1 MCTTEQ
7 TFAWVG
13 TIVVNIAFISIIAW
27 GATEIW
33 WVGFLLSAA
42 YTAMLFGL
50 ARTVDKRSGWDD
62 NADNSGAAAAD
73 ADVAVVVET
82 SSSGSSDGSIVHD
95 ETENV
100 VVSVDAMDN
109 RSSSHNVN
117 RRRRRTATT
126 DSQRMPVLANLLY
139 GLFSLA
145 LGVTGYFLPMNVFNC
160 YGYGAGPYNPS
171 STSSSGHWTTDIAAL
186 PINVRAW
193 ASSSSSQ
200 VSPATFVY
208 IPGEEDGQNNATLF
222 LGSDASDNHAQTLWL
237 TINGAEPINFP
248 TIQNPSQFIST
259 GTGYACFAAIDASSF
274 ANNNEHLVGCS
285 NGEEVWTTKDSTQY
299 SFQGPYDFLINNHT
313 LWYKDYPPWSG
324 DQTGTGTLIYSINDY
339 IKMDVELHS
348 TYKKP
353 TQYRPKGG
361 DNTTNNPSHCWANQ
375 SVLAI
380 FVSSIPTLMVSILL
394 WCKRNAPSMALT
406 SYIGLSVTACFTY
419 MAIVGNAYNM
429 NDFWGWWLSISGALY
444 MIIMSDLLHCNRRI
458 ARSPLIWGI
467 NLAALAFFIG
477 MIFLTGIY
485 ELNMAWTWI
494 VFNLFALIPLAIV
507 GIGYNQVFLLVLC
520 AVGWLMTAIEVAT
533 ALAAITAS
541 TAN

>member
-1 MCTTEQ
+1 M
-7 TFAWVG
+7 F
-13 TIVVNIAFISIIAW
+13 
-27 GATEIW
+27 
-33 WVGFLLSAA
+33 
-42 YTAMLFGL
+42 
-50 ARTVDKRSGWDD
+50 
-62 NADNSGAAAAD
+62 
-73 ADVAVVVET
+73 
-82 SSSGSSDGSIVHD
+82 SIV
-95 ETENV
+95 
-100 VVSVDAMDN
+100 
-109 RSSSHNVN
+109 
-117 RRRRRTATT
+117 TATMGLIPT
-126 DSQRMPVLANLLY
+126 STAN
-139 GLFSLA
+139 
-145 LGVTGYFLPMNVFNC
+145 
-160 YGYGAGPYNPS
+160 
-171 STSSSGHWTTDIAAL
+171 GHWTTDISAL
-186 PINVRAW
+186 PLVRAW
-193 ASSSSSQ
+193 ASSSSSSHEF
-200 VSPATFVY
+200 SPATFVY
-208 IPGEEDGQNNATLF
+208 ISGEGGDEHNATLF
-222 LGSDASDNHAQTLWL
+222 LGSDTSGSHPSQTLWS
-237 TINGAEPINFP
+237 TTNGAEPINFP
-248 TIQNPSQFIST
+248 SIQNPSQFIST
-259 GTGYACFAAIDASSF
+259 GTGYACFAGIDASSF
-274 ANNNEHLVGCS
+274 TSNNEQYHQPMPIISKSSLIGCS

-299 SFQGPYDFLINNHT
+299 SFQGPYDFLIDNNHT

-353 TQYRPKGG
+353 TQYSPKEG
-361 DNTTNNPSHCWANQ
+361 DHTNNPSHCWTNQ

-406 SYIGLSVTACFTY
+406 SYIGLSATACFTY

-444 MIIMSDLLHCNRRI
+444 IIIIMSDLLHCNRRI

-520 AVGWLMTAIEVAT
+520 AVGWLMTAVEVAS
-533 ALAAITAS
+533 AIAATTAS
-541 TAN
+541 TANVPIYFIVLAISGLLIAAAGWWLNRNQDELQSVICYHMEGISLSRRLLLEGVSESAEATAARTREQGVDNLNGVSAEPVAQP